1 MHKYVMMG
9 VQGSGKST
17 HSQMLAADLEIVHIS
32 MGDIFRWHVRNHT
45 KTGAHIQRVMASGE
59 LLSDDLVQSVIRTR
73 LTEHDWN
80 FGFVID
86 GFPRNRPQ
94 AEFFLQNYDIDGVI
108 VLDVPDSEV
117 RRRVLNRRQ
126 CPYCGATYHLID
138 RSPAVPG
145 KCDEC
150 GGQLVTREDD
160 TEEAL
165 AVRLRT
171 YHKET
176 NPILEVFRQK
186 EYVITVDARPTMEVV
201 QAEIMEKLGLPPR
214 KPQNA
219 HDAVPGSTGPSSTGP
234 SNTGPSNTGPSN
246 TGPGHPVPSKTGP
259 AQVNDAQEPAGA

>member
-17 HSQMLAADLEIVHIS
+17 HSHMLAADLDIVHIS
-32 MGDIFRWHVRNHT
+32 MGDIFRWHVQNHT
-45 KTGAHIQRVMASGE
+45 KTGAHIRRVMASGE
-59 LLSDDLVQSVIRTR
+59 LLDDDLVQSVIQNR
-73 LTEHDWN
+73 LGEHDWN

-117 RRRVLNRRQ
+117 QRRVLNRRQ
-126 CPYCGATYHLID
+126 CADCGTSYHLID
-138 RSPAVPG
+138 SPPAVTG

-150 GGQLVTREDD
+150 GGKLVTREDD

-171 YHKET
+171 YHEET
-176 NPILEVFRQK
+176 NPILELFQRK
-186 EYVITVDARPTMEVV
+186 EYVITVDARPAMETV
-201 QAEIMEKLGLPPR
+201 QAEIMQKLGLAKLNP
-214 KPQNA
+214 NGA
-219 HDAVPGSTGPSSTGP
+219 HDKP
-234 SNTGPSNTGPSN
+234 SNP
-246 TGPGHPVPSKTGP
+246 
-259 AQVNDAQEPAGA
+259 

>member
-59 LLSDDLVQSVIRTR
+59 LLSDDLVQAVITQR
-73 LTEHDWN
+73 LSDHDWN
-80 FGFVID
+80 FGFVLD

-94 AEFFLQNYDIDGVI
+94 AEFFLENYDIDGVI
-108 VLDVPDSEV
+108 VLDVPDAEV
-117 RRRVLNRRQ
+117 RRRVLNRRE
-126 CPYCGATYHLID
+126 CADCGTSFHLLD
-138 RSPAVPG
+138 NPPTVSG

-150 GGQLVTREDD
+150 GGQLITREDD

-171 YHKET
+171 YHET
-176 NPILEVFRQK
+176 TSPILEVFRARQ
-186 EYVITVDARPTMEVV
+186 YVIMVDARPAAEAV
-201 QAEIMEKLGLPPR
+201 QAEIMQKLGLPPS
-214 KPQNA
+214 KTPHA
-219 HDAVPGSTGPSSTGP
+219 A
-234 SNTGPSNTGPSN
+234 
-246 TGPGHPVPSKTGP
+246 PGHLHDTQRPGR
-259 AQVNDAQEPAGA
+259 A